1 LYIPDLVLPHKH
13 PSTRISKFF
22 QQTGELFMPA
32 KGVIAVLLLLLS
44 IKVAAQQNP
53 PEAAPGRAAA
63 DQTSTVLTV
72 DAVVREVLA
81 HNPAVESAA
90 HMVSAQRRRVSQARA
105 LPDPTVTI
113 GWMGNAT
120 PFSVQHGDPSSYRSV
135 SAMQMLPFPGKLKL
149 KGEIAGKDVQA
160 AAADHEAVRRKVESQ
175 AKAAFFD
182 YFYYDKAL
190 QIAHKDKDL
199 LQKLSQIADARYR
212 VGKGMQQDV
221 LKSQTEISL
230 LLQKITVLQQQHAT
244 AQARLNALM
253 TRPLESPL
261 PPAAGAAL
269 TPAFIPLP
277 ELYQMA
283 EKNSPML
290 QRDQRMIERGQLA
303 VAAAQKE
310 YRPDLSVGFM
320 YQQRP
325 DMPDMKGMTFT
336 VNIPVFYRSKQ
347 RQGVQQ
353 AEEEVIAAQKG
364 REDRLN
370 ETRFELKQ
378 AYLSAKAAKDLA
390 DLYSKAVVPQASLAL
405 ESSMSAYQ
413 VGSSDFLT
421 VFSNFS
427 TLLNYEMDYY
437 RQVAD
442 YNMALA
448 QMESVIGMDLDSLS
462 AAPADLPSSPAPD
475 SRANTTAAAIPPR
488 QTQEQPLPAVAN
500 DTHEGVKR

>member
-1 LYIPDLVLPHKH
+1 
-13 PSTRISKFF
+13 
-22 QQTGELFMPA
+22 MPA
-32 KGVIAVLLLLLS
+32 KGLIAVLLLLLS
-44 IKVAAQQNP
+44 MNLAAEQAP
-53 PEAAPGRAAA
+53 PETAPNQATPQ
-63 DQTSTVLTV
+63 QTTAVLTL

-90 HMVSAQRRRVSQARA
+90 HMVSAQRRKISQARS

-120 PFSVQHGDPSSYRSV
+120 PFSVQQGDPSSYRSV

-160 AAADHEAVRRKVESQ
+160 AAADRQAVRRKVESQ

-190 QIAHKDKDL
+190 RIAHKDKDL
-199 LQKLSQIADARYR
+199 LRKLSQIAEARYR
-212 VGKGMQQDV
+212 VGKAMQQDV

-230 LLQKITVLQQQHAT
+230 LLQKITVLQQQRAT

-253 TRPLESPL
+253 ARPLESPL
-261 PPAAGAAL
+261 PPAADVAL
-269 TPAFIPLP
+269 TPAFKPLP

-290 QRDQRMIERGQLA
+290 QRDQRMIERSQLA
-303 VAAAQKE
+303 VTAAEKE

-325 DMPDMKGMTFT
+325 DMPDMKGATFT
-336 VNIPVFYRSKQ
+336 INVPVFYRSKQ
-347 RQGVQQ
+347 REGVRQ

-370 ETRFELKQ
+370 EARFELKQ

-448 QMESVIGMDLDSLS
+448 QMENVMGVDLDTLS
-462 AAPADLPSSPAPD
+462 AAPVDSLSRPARGYQP
-475 SRANTTAAAIPPR
+475 NTPAAAIAPQQAQNQR
-488 QTQEQPLPAVAN
+488 LSAAAN
-500 DTHEGVKR
+500 DVQAVKK